1 MPNWSRSTW
10 SVCAIVA
17 VAVYFSTALW
27 LKRTHVEPPKPAGK
41 LVIQLER
48 PFYEL
53 QGSDVAFSVKVPS
66 LEDVSDTM
74 VQRDRSPFLLYE
86 NMTRLGPPHT
96 EHVEIL
102 KYGRGR
108 FSHWNGSG
116 FIFSSSDGSSPRT
129 NGRTYW
135 AVIPL
140 PGAE

>member
-1 MPNWSRSTW
+1 MPNWNRSTW

-17 VAVYFSTALW
+17 IAVYFSAALW
-27 LKRTHVEPPKPAGK
+27 LKRSYVELSQPEGT

-48 PFYEL
+48 PFFEL
-53 QGSDVAFSVKVPS
+53 HGSEIAFAVKAPQFEH
-66 LEDVSDTM
+66 LSDTM
-74 VQRDRSPFLLYE
+74 QFPKRSPFLLYE

-96 EHVEIL
+96 EHAEIV

-108 FSHWNGSG
+108 FSHWNDAG

-140 PGAE
+140 PGGE

>member
-1 MPNWSRSTW
+1 M
-10 SVCAIVA
+10 CAIVA

-27 LKRTHVEPPKPAGK
+27 LKRSHVEPPKPAGK
-41 LVIQLER
+41 LVVQLER
-48 PFYEL
+48 PFFEL
-53 QGSDVAFSVKVPS
+53 QGSDIAFSVKVPS
-66 LEDVSDTM
+66 LENFSDNM
-74 VQRDRSPFLLYE
+74 EERDRSPFVLYE

-96 EHVEIL
+96 EHAEIV

-108 FSHWNGSG
+108 FSHWIASG

>member
-27 LKRTHVEPPKPAGK
+27 LKRSHVEPPKPAGK

-48 PFYEL
+48 PFFEL
-53 QGSDVAFSVKVPS
+53 QGSEIAFSVRVPS
-66 LEDVSDTM
+66 LDHLSDTM
-74 VQRDRSPFLLYE
+74 ELRDRSPFLLYE
-86 NMTRLGPPHT
+86 NMTPLGPPHT
-96 EHVEIL
+96 EHAEIV
-102 KYGRGR
+102 KHGRGR
-108 FSHWNGSG
+108 FSHWNDSG

-135 AVIPL
+135 AVVPL
-140 PGAE
+140 PAAE